1 MASQEAQQSPGAE
14 PGFFYGYIVVMAATF
29 IMVAA
34 YSVHFAFGVF
44 FKPVLTEFGWTRAM
58 TSGAFSLS
66 WIVQGLLGIVMGGL
80 NDRLGP
86 RMVLTLCGFLLGL
99 GYLLMS
105 QLSAVWQLY
114 LFYGVIIGTGLSG
127 LFVPL
132 MSTVARWFAQRRSMM
147 TGIVVA
153 GVGIGIL
160 IGPPIANQLISIYGW
175 RVSYVILGSL
185 VLVVVVLAAQFL
197 RRDPAKMGQVPY
209 GESKGGEQELK
220 SGANGFSLRE
230 AVYTKQFWV
239 VFAMFFC
246 FGFCVQTIIVHI
258 VPHATDLGISA
269 VSAANILATTGGVS
283 IAGKVALGNAAD
295 RIGNRQVFAIGFI
308 LVMAALFWLVPAGEV
323 WRLYL
328 FAVVFGF
335 AYGGCITSQSP
346 LVAGLFGLRS
356 HGLILAVGGLGYTI
370 GGAIGPPLTGYIFD
384 ITGSYQS
391 AFLLSAIIAVVG
403 MTLALLLRPIRS
415 EIGRTG

>member
-1 MASQEAQQSPGAE
+1 
-14 PGFFYGYIVVMAATF
+14 
-29 IMVAA
+29 
-34 YSVHFAFGVF
+34 
-44 FKPVLTEFGWTRAM
+44 
-58 TSGAFSLS
+58 
-66 WIVQGLLGIVMGGL
+66 
-80 NDRLGP
+80 
-86 RMVLTLCGFLLGL
+86 
-99 GYLLMS
+99 
-105 QLSAVWQLY
+105 
-114 LFYGVIIGTGLSG
+114 
-127 LFVPL
+127 
-132 MSTVARWFAQRRSMM
+132 MM